1 MAAAISC
8 FLMSG
13 IAKTLLAEEGG
24 NQCRKR
30 SLPTT
35 EQCSKRVKSDE
46 MSANE
51 KKSNFSLLTPNSNGT
66 IKMTSSSMNK
76 PGATTKKLI
85 IKNFKSMFTLIFVS
99 SFYNLNFANIIDVGV
114 GCR

>member
-13 IAKTLLAEEGG
+13 IAKTPVLAEEGG
-24 NQCRKR
+24 NNQSRKR
-30 SLPTT
+30 SLHTS
-35 EQCSKRVKSDE
+35 EQCNNKRTKSDE

-66 IKMTSSSMNK
+66 VKMTTSSMNK
-76 PGATTKKLI
+76 PGATTKKLV
-85 IKNFKSMFTLIFVS
+85 IKNFKSMFTLLS
-99 SFYNLNFANIIDVGV
+99 
-114 GCR
+114 